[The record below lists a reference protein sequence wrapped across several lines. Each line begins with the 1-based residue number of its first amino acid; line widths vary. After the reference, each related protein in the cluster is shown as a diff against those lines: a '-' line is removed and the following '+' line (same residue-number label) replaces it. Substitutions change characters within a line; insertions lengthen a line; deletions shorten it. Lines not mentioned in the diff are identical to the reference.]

1 MTQFVT
7 EMDAYTEE
15 RRLIALATSRIL
27 DEMDVAQLTQA
38 ELARRIGVTDAHV
51 SQVLSGSRNMTL
63 RTLATFA
70 LGCGFTW
77 DISAWRAATC
87 VTYTRTPEPVAAG
100 HEVQYAR
107 GSAAGALPTELT
119 REAA

>member
-1 MTQFVT
+1 MTQTVT

-27 DEMDVAQLTQA
+27 DEMDAAGLSQA
-38 ELARRIGVTDAHV
+38 ELARKIGVTDAHV

-63 RTLATFA
+63 RTLATLA

-77 DISAWRAATC
+77 EIAPWRAATC
-87 VTYTRTPEPVAAG
+87 AVYTSTPEPVAIG

-107 GSAAGALPTELT
+107 GSAAGVLPTEQT